1 MAGALSVSQVS
12 AAQASAGTARLPE
25 VSELPALRQELA
37 LHRGPRLRD
46 GQPSW
51 TLHDPVRNQFFQ
63 LDWLSF
69 EILAHWQLGSA
80 EQIAAVIADQTTLQ
94 AEPEDI
100 TALLEFLQR
109 NELVHQPGANQSAE
123 MARRANASRPSAL
136 SWLLHNYLFFR
147 VPLLRP
153 DALLAWL
160 LQRLGFIFGAGF
172 AWATALALLG
182 GCALVYRHWELFRN
196 SLVDTI
202 SPSGLV
208 NYAITLVCVKLLHE
222 FGHGLVAKRHG
233 CRVPTMGLAFMVL
246 WPMPY
251 TDTNEAWKLA
261 DRWQRLQIA
270 SAGMATEL
278 IVAAWATLAWG
289 LLPDGDLRSAAFLL
303 ATTTW
308 VSTLLVNCSPFMR
321 FDGYFVMSDFLE
333 MPNLH
338 ARAFALARWRL
349 RETLF
354 NIGAEPPEQFPP
366 WRARGLQLFAY
377 AVWGYRLVL
386 FLGIAA
392 LVYSFFIKLVGILL
406 FVVEIVWFVLMPI
419 ASEVKVW
426 RQLWPKIKRRRRT
439 WLSSLVVLAAIG
451 LTAVPMSGHINAA
464 GLLQTSQVQLIYAP
478 SAGRIEQLMVADGD
492 LVQVGQRLLSFSADQ
507 VEQQLQSAR
516 SRVQR
521 YSAEADAGAMRSELR
536 AGLQVAKAQLSTAQA
551 ARRGLEARLQELAP
565 TAPADGLL
573 RWRDPDL
580 RAGDWIAARE
590 PVATLLSPRT
600 WQVEAYLS
608 ESEIARIA
616 PGSKALFYPD
626 GRFGDPLSLSVAS
639 ISHDATHILPHSE
652 LAGVMGG
659 TVAVREVEG
668 RLIPEQAVYR
678 VNLLA
683 TMQPAALAGQT
694 WRGRVIV
701 EAEPESLAERVAKA
715 ALALWWRE
723 AGW

>member
-1 MAGALSVSQVS
+1 
-12 AAQASAGTARLPE
+12 
-25 VSELPALRQELA
+25 
-37 LHRGPRLRD
+37 
-46 GQPSW
+46 
-51 TLHDPVRNQFFQ
+51 
-63 LDWLSF
+63 
-69 EILAHWQLGSA
+69 
-80 EQIAAVIADQTTLQ
+80 
-94 AEPEDI
+94 
-100 TALLEFLQR
+100 
-109 NELVHQPGANQSAE
+109 
-123 MARRANASRPSAL
+123 
-136 SWLLHNYLFFR
+136 
-147 VPLLRP
+147 
-153 DALLAWL
+153 
-160 LQRLGFIFGAGF
+160 
-172 AWATALALLG
+172 
-182 GCALVYRHWELFRN
+182 
-196 SLVDTI
+196 
-202 SPSGLV
+202 LV
-208 NYAITLVCVKLLHE
+208 NYAITLVGVKLLHE

-261 DRWQRLQIA
+261 DRWHRLQIA

-321 FDGYFVMSDFLE
+321 FDGYFVLSDFLE

-349 RETLF
+349 REMLF
-354 NIGAEPPEQFPP
+354 NIGAEPPEQFPA

-439 WLSSLVVLAAIG
+439 WLSALVLLAAIG
-451 LTAVPMSGHINAA
+451 LTAVPMPGHINAA

-478 SAGRIEQLMVADGD
+478 AAGRIEKLMVADGA

-580 RAGDWIAARE
+580 RAGDWVAARE

-616 PGSKALFYPD
+616 PGSKARFYPD
-626 GRFGDPLSLSVAS
+626 GRFGDPLSLTVAS
-639 ISHDATHILPHSE
+639 ISHDATHLLPHSE

-694 WRGRVIV
+694 WRGRVMV
-701 EAEPESLAERVAKA
+701 EAEPESLAERVGKA

>member
-1 MAGALSVSQVS
+1 MAGALS
-12 AAQASAGTARLPE
+12 AALPE
-25 VSELPALRQELA
+25 LRQELA

-69 EILAHWQLGSA
+69 EILAHWTLGSA
-80 EQIAAVIADQTTLQ
+80 EQIAAAIADQTTLQ
-94 AEPEDI
+94 AEAEDV
-100 TALLEFLQR
+100 TALLGFLQHH
-109 NELVHQPGANQSAE
+109 ELVHQPGAHQAAA
-123 MARRANASRPSAL
+123 MARRASASRPGAMR
-136 SWLLHNYLFFR
+136 WLLHNYLFFR
-147 VPLLRP
+147 IPLLRP
-153 DALLAWL
+153 DALLGW
-160 LQRLGFIFGAGF
+160 LQRQLGFVFGAGF
-172 AWATALALLG
+172 AWASALALLVG
-182 GCALVYRHWELFRN
+182 GALVYRHWALFHH

-208 NYAITLVCVKLLHE
+208 HYAITLMGVKLLHE

-251 TDTNEAWKLA
+251 TDTNEAWQLV

-270 SAGMATEL
+270 AAGVATEL
-278 IVAAWATLAWG
+278 IVAVWATLAWG

-321 FDGYFVMSDFLE
+321 FDGYFVLSDFLE

-349 RETLF
+349 REALF
-354 NIGAEPPEQFPP
+354 QLGEEPPETFAP

-377 AVWGYRLVL
+377 AVWVYRLAL

-406 FVVEIVWFVLMPI
+406 FVVEILWFVLMPI
-419 ASEVKVW
+419 ATELKVW
-426 RQLWPKIKRRRRT
+426 RQLWPRIKDRRRT
-439 WLSSLVVLAAIG
+439 WLTATAALAAIG
-451 LTAVPMSGHINAA
+451 LAAIPLPGHLNAA
-464 GLLQTSQVQLIYAP
+464 GLLQTRQAQVIYA
-478 SAGRIEQLMVADGD
+478 SAAGRIERLQVADGAF
-492 LVQVGQRLLSFSADQ
+492 VHAGQTLLSFSAEQ
-507 VEQQLQSAR
+507 IEQQLQSAR

-536 AGLQVAKAQLSTAQA
+536 AGLQIAQAQLSTAQA
-551 ARRGLEARLQELAP
+551 TRRGLEARLHERAP
-565 TAPADGLL
+565 TAPADGQL

-580 RAGDWIAARE
+580 RAGDWVAARE
-590 PVATLLSPRT
+590 PIATLLSPRT

-608 ESEIARIA
+608 EAEIARIA
-616 PGSKALFYPD
+616 PGSQARFYPD
-626 GRFGDPLSLSVAS
+626 GRFGAPLSLTVAS
-639 ISHDATHILPHSE
+639 ISHDASHVLPHSE
-652 LAGVMGG
+652 LASAMGG

-668 RLIPEQAVYR
+668 RLVPEQAVYR

-683 TMQPAALAGQT
+683 APQAATQAATQAAALAGQT
-694 WRGRVIV
+694 WRGRVVV
-701 EAEPESLAERVAKA
+701 EAAPQSLAERVAQA